1 MSSVKFKSQDL
12 IAQTSWPLHISLK
25 LNINMFV
32 NKKVTINL
40 VLQTLNKN
48 GLMVMLYT
56 VVCHEHWDISLS
68 DLFTISCYTMA
79 VNYLKML
86 YPYANLMLW

>member
-1 MSSVKFKSQDL
+1 
-12 IAQTSWPLHISLK
+12 
-25 LNINMFV
+25 MFV

-56 VVCHEHWDISLS
+56 VVCHEH
-68 DLFTISCYTMA
+68 
-79 VNYLKML
+79 
-86 YPYANLMLW
+86 